1 LKYLP
6 QSYINGLVEKKVKKL
21 GRFKDLDKQPLIY
34 IFVSAALFGISP
46 PLAKLLVKNIPP
58 VALAGLLYLGAF
70 AGLSLYLIIRR
81 VISPDNIR
89 STSLKQGDFPWLC
102 GAIISGGIIAPIC
115 LMFGLSQISGFTT
128 SLLLNL
134 EGIFTAVIAVIFFKE
149 KAGNR
154 LWLALMCMTAAG
166 IFLTWDSS
174 QGKFNFLGPALV
186 TLSMICWGI
195 DNNLTRNISTRNP
208 IQITCIKGFVS
219 GVVSI
224 SLTYTLGMAI
234 TWDLSIIYALL
245 LGSFSYGISLV
256 FFIKALEGLGS
267 FRTGM
272 FFSLAPFIGA
282 ITSLLLLQE
291 WIGWVMFPAV
301 LFTAAGFWLI
311 STENHLHPHLHQE
324 AVHTHLHN
332 HTDIHHVHEHA
343 DAAYETHVHEHKHI
357 EENHVHPHWPDTH
370 HRHEH

>member
-1 LKYLP
+1 L
-6 QSYINGLVEKKVKKL
+6 N
-21 GRFKDLDKQPLIY
+21 KQPLIY
-34 IFVSAALFGISP
+34 IFISAALFGISP
-46 PLAKLLVKNIPP
+46 PLAKLLVKDIPP
-58 VALAGLLYLGAF
+58 IALAGLLYFGAF
-70 AGLSLYLIIRR
+70 AGLSLYSIMGRI
-81 VISPDNIR
+81 ISPDSIR
-89 STSLKQGDFPWLC
+89 YANLKKGDFPWLF
-102 GAIISGGIIAPIC
+102 GAVLSGGIIAPIS

-166 IFLTWDSS
+166 VFLTWDSS
-174 QGKFNFLGPALV
+174 QGKFNFLGPLLV

-208 IQITCIKGFVS
+208 IQITCIKGLVS
-219 GVVSI
+219 GLVSI
-224 SLTYTLGMAI
+224 SLAYTLGMGI
-234 TWDLSIIYALL
+234 KWDLSIIYALL

-267 FRTGM
+267 FRAGI

-282 ITSLLLLQE
+282 VTSLILLQE

-311 STENHLHPHLHQE
+311 STENHLHLHLHQE
-324 AVHTHLHN
+324 TDHAHLHN
-332 HTDIHHVHEHA
+332 HQDIHHIHEHAESDHEPHVHEHR
-343 DAAYETHVHEHKHI
+343 HL

-370 HRHEH
+370 HRHDH

>member
-1 LKYLP
+1 M
-6 QSYINGLVEKKVKKL
+6 
-21 GRFKDLDKQPLIY
+21 DKRPLIY
-34 IFVSAALFGISP
+34 IFASGGLFGISP

-58 VALAGLLYLGAF
+58 VALAGFLYFGAF
-70 AGLSLYLIIRR
+70 TGLFLYAILRQI
-81 VISPDNIR
+81 V
-89 STSLKQGDFPWLC
+89 STESIKSTNLGKGDFPWLC
-102 GAIISGGIIAPIC
+102 GAVLSGGIIAPIC

-154 LWLALMCMTAAG
+154 LLLALMCMTAAG
-166 IFLTWDSS
+166 VFLTWDSN
-174 QGKFNFLGPALV
+174 QGKFNFLGPVLV

-219 GVVSI
+219 GLVSI
-224 SLTYTLGMAI
+224 SLAYTLGIAI

-267 FRTGM
+267 FRAGI

-301 LFTAAGFWLI
+301 LLTVAGFWLI
-311 STENHLHPHLHQE
+311 STENHLHPHFHQE
-324 AVHTHLHN
+324 IDHTHLHN
-332 HTDIHHVHEHA
+332 HKDLHHIHKHAELVHEP
-343 DAAYETHVHEHKHI
+343 HVHEHKHL
-357 EENHVHPHWPDTH
+357 EENHIHPHWPDTH